1 MFIDR
6 ARIQVTAG
14 DGGNGKVSFKRAK
27 GMPKGGP
34 DGGNGGKGG
43 DIILRV
49 DEGLNTLIDFRGIY
63 EWKAKPGDMGGSKQ
77 CTGADAEDRV
87 IRVPAGTVV
96 HDEITGE
103 QIVDLGPGDSFIIA
117 HGGRGGFGNEHFKN
131 SVNQAPRTASPGEPG
146 ETKQLVLELKV
157 IAEVGLV
164 GLPNAGKSTLLKS
177 VTRAD
182 PKIANYPFT
191 TLSPQLGIAMLDQ
204 SRRMVIA
211 DIPGLIE
218 GAAEGAGL
226 GHSFLRH
233 IERTTVI
240 IHVLDAFPDDPQ
252 GDPENAPTPA
262 EHYTAIRQELMD
274 YSSML
279 AEKPEIIALNKLDLI
294 PEEEHAE
301 HIANL
306 RIALKLDSKQEV
318 FPISAATGQGTDA
331 LLQAVWKMLHAADY
345 TPAGW

>member
-34 DGGNGGKGG
+34 DGGDGGAGG
-43 DIILRV
+43 DIILKV
-49 DEGLNTLIDFRGIY
+49 DEGRNTLIDFRGIY
-63 EWKAKPGDMGGSKQ
+63 EWKAQPGEMGGSKQ
-77 CTGADAEDRV
+77 CTGGDADDRI

-96 HDEITGE
+96 YNELTGE
-103 QIVDLGPGDSFIIA
+103 QIVDLGPGDTFTIA
-117 HGGRGGFGNEHFKN
+117 KGGRGGFGNEHFKN
-131 SVNQAPRTASPGEPG
+131 SVNQAPRTATPGEKG
-146 ETKQLVLELKV
+146 ESLQLILELKV

-164 GLPNAGKSTLLKS
+164 GLPNAGKSTLLKA
-177 VTRAD
+177 VTRAE

-204 SRRMVIA
+204 SRRIVIA

-240 IHVLDAFPDDPQ
+240 IHVLDAFPDDTQ

-262 EHYTAIRQELMD
+262 DHYKAIRQELMD

-279 AEKPEIIALNKLDLI
+279 AEKREIIALNKLDLI
-294 PEEEHAE
+294 PEDEHAE
-301 HIANL
+301 HITKLRVDLQLDAN
-306 RIALKLDSKQEV
+306 QEV
-318 FPISAATGQGTDA
+318 FPISAATGQGTDE
-331 LLQAVWKMLHAADY
+331 LLGAVWKMLHSDDY

>member
-34 DGGNGGKGG
+34 DGGDGGRGG
-43 DIILRV
+43 DIILKV
-49 DEGLNTLIDFRGIY
+49 DEGINTLIDFRGIY
-63 EWKAKPGDMGGSKQ
+63 EWKAKPGEMGGSKQ
-77 CTGADAEDRV
+77 CTGADADDRI
-87 IRVPAGTVV
+87 IRVPAGTIVY
-96 HDEITGE
+96 DELTNE
-103 QIVDLGPGDSFIIA
+103 QLADLGPGDSVVIA
-117 HGGRGGFGNEHFKN
+117 QGGKGGFGNEHFKN
-131 SVNQAPRTASPGEPG
+131 AVNQAPRTATPGEKG
-146 ETKQLVLELKV
+146 EIKQLVLELKV

-177 VTRAD
+177 VTRAE

-204 SRRMVIA
+204 SRRMVLA

-226 GHSFLRH
+226 GHAFLRH

-262 EHYTAIRQELMD
+262 EHYRAIRQELRD
-274 YSSML
+274 YSSEL
-279 AEKPEIIALNKLDLI
+279 AEKPEVIALNKLDLI

-301 HIANL
+301 HIAKL
-306 RIALKLDSKQEV
+306 RIELQLDANQEV
-318 FPISAATGQGTDA
+318 FPISAATGFGTNE
-331 LLQAVWKMLHAADY
+331 LLQAVWKLLHSADY

>member
-43 DIILRV
+43 DIILAV

-77 CTGADAEDRV
+77 CTGADADDRI

-96 HDEITGE
+96 HDEHTGE
-103 QIVDLGPGDSFIIA
+103 IIVDLGPGDSFIIA
-117 HGGRGGFGNEHFKN
+117 KGGKGGYGNEHFKN
-131 SVNQAPRTASPGEPG
+131 SVNQAPRTASPGAPG
-146 ETKQLVLELKV
+146 EIKQLILELKV

-191 TLSPQLGIAMLDQ
+191 TLSPQLGIAMLDL
-204 SRRMVIA
+204 SRRIVIA

-218 GAAEGAGL
+218 GAADGAGL
-226 GHSFLRH
+226 GHDFLRH

-240 IHVLDAFPDDPQ
+240 IHVLDAFPDD
-252 GDPENAPTPA
+252 ENTTPA
-262 EHYTAIRQELMD
+262 DHYTAIRQELMD
-274 YSSML
+274 YSNML

-294 PEEEHAE
+294 PEDEHAE
-301 HIANL
+301 HIAKL
-306 RIALKLDSKQEV
+306 RIALKLDAKQEV
-318 FPISAATGQGTDA
+318 YPISAATGQGTED
-331 LLQAVWKMLHAADY
+331 LLQAIWQLLHSPDY

>member
-14 DGGNGKVSFKRAK
+14 DGGNGKASFKRAK

-34 DGGNGGKGG
+34 DGGDGGKGG
-43 DIILRV
+43 DIILSV
-49 DEGLNTLIDFRGIY
+49 DDGVNTLIDFRGIY
-63 EWKAKPGDMGGSKQ
+63 EWKADHGEMGGSKQ
-77 CTGADAEDRV
+77 CTGADAKNRV

-96 HDEITGE
+96 YNEHTGE
-103 QIVDLGPGDSFIIA
+103 EIADLGPGDSIIIA
-117 HGGRGGFGNEHFKN
+117 HGGKGGFGNEHFKN

-146 ETKQLVLELKV
+146 EMLQLILELKV

-164 GLPNAGKSTLLKS
+164 GLPNAGKSTLLKA
-177 VTRAD
+177 VTRAE

-204 SRRMVIA
+204 SRRIVIA

-240 IHVLDAFPDDPQ
+240 IHVLDAFPDDTQ
-252 GDPENAPTPA
+252 GDPENTPTPA
-262 EHYTAIRQELMD
+262 QHYTSIRQELMD

-294 PEEEHAE
+294 PEDEHAQ
-301 HIANL
+301 HIADL
-306 RIALKLDSKQEV
+306 RVALQLDANQEV
-318 FPISAATGQGTDA
+318 FPISAATGQGTDE
-331 LLQAVWKMLHAADY
+331 LLDAIWKLLHSADY